1 MWLSIEYE
9 CHYDD
14 DFIGDGNGPDDMVNT
29 RSQAP
34 SRQRRLIWEDNIHKL
49 YKNRNKHSYRR
60 LQSSSSSS
68 SYGDH
73 YVHND
78 ELYISRT
85 LSGFICSL
93 LGTMGMLLGLYIGSQ
108 WKNAP
113 VFAIAHT
120 NNDDNK
126 NKRWNDG
133 LVVMSDKLR
142 YYVTGHST
150 DVINDDERIP
160 IIATA
165 VDNDNTKKWYN

>member
-1 MWLSIEYE
+1 
-9 CHYDD
+9 
-14 DFIGDGNGPDDMVNT
+14 MVNT

-34 SRQRRLIWEDNIHKL
+34 SRQRRLTWEDNINKL
-49 YKNRNKHSYRR
+49 YKNRNKHHYRR

-68 SYGDH
+68 SSSSSYEDH
-73 YVHND
+73 YIHNE

-93 LGTMGMLLGLYIGSQ
+93 LGTLGMLLGLYIGRQ
-108 WKNAP
+108 WKNTP

-126 NKRWNDG
+126 GKRWNNG
-133 LVVMSDKLR
+133 LGIMSDKLR
-142 YYVTGHST
+142 YYVTGHTT
-150 DVINDDERIP
+150 DIIDDNDDERIP

-165 VDNDNTKKWYN
+165 VDNDTKRWYN